1 MYSTINGETT
11 MQVEMYFLNK
21 ALVHVH
27 NVAGSKCVCACTFSE
42 IVYMYIIIILCVLGI
57 LT

>member
-11 MQVEMYFLNK
+11 MQVEMCFFLNK
-21 ALVHVH
+21 VLVHVH
-27 NVAGSKCVCACTFSE
+27 NVAGSKCACACTFSE
-42 IVYMYIIIILCVLGI
+42 IVYIIIILCVLGI

>member
-11 MQVEMYFLNK
+11 MQVEMCFLNK
-21 ALVHVH
+21 VLVHVH

-42 IVYMYIIIILCVLGI
+42 IVYIIVILCVLGI